1 MQGASKKKATAED
14 VQKMAKGL
22 MMNHDSV
29 GGHASM
35 SLETAAVRLNS
46 NADLQ
51 GVEAALADV
60 AALREETDGEDEAE
74 DEADEK
80 TDNDDDDDN
89 EDEGRRKG
97 GKKPKKGTW
106 FDRDR
111 QVNRAQKALL
121 GQHDKLLA
129 SAKDEVST
137 AAALRKDVQ
146 QLSAKDKKL
155 VEGDLL
161 ILTRRELCLC
171 ATLEGEREL
180 RSVLASYDDSGL
192 PSAASAAS
200 DPLKGLGKAPPT
212 RTFRDLKPFS
222 VWKEEIDAV
231 LDCQS
236 NDDIEK
242 ITGDCRGPLAD
253 LVGATKSAC
262 KDLSRALQA
271 IKKAASQK
279 PPEQKA
285 AKRMKTAVAATSA
298 HSLFQLWDQLP
309 TAPTCDEGN
318 DVNVS
323 GVSIIKCQ
331 PERQANF
338 DGLACVKTQIFS
350 DFLQVFNTQSVAQ
363 KQDRGHKRFQ
373 GELQTAMCT
382 RMAAIMRETALVQP
396 EGAEPLAQQL
406 KQALEVQA
414 VIVGKNSTKATSEKH
429 FVGPLLCNLWVMR
442 CCFHDFFGCMLF
454 CALFCRSC
462 ALDPQRCT

>member
-46 NADLQ
+46 NDLQ

-60 AALREETDGEDEAE
+60 AALREETDDEDEAE

-111 QVNRAQKALL
+111 QVNRAQKAFP

-129 SAKDEVST
+129 SAKDEVNT

-200 DPLKGLGKAPPT
+200 DPLKGLGKAPQT

-231 LDCQS
+231 PIARVTTTLRRS
-236 NDDIEK
+236 
-242 ITGDCRGPLAD
+242 R
-253 LVGATKSAC
+253 KS
-262 KDLSRALQA
+262 
-271 IKKAASQK
+271 
-279 PPEQKA
+279 
-285 AKRMKTAVAATSA
+285 V
-298 HSLFQLWDQLP
+298 
-309 TAPTCDEGN
+309 
-318 DVNVS
+318 
-323 GVSIIKCQ
+323 
-331 PERQANF
+331 
-338 DGLACVKTQIFS
+338 
-350 DFLQVFNTQSVAQ
+350 
-363 KQDRGHKRFQ
+363 
-373 GELQTAMCT
+373 
-382 RMAAIMRETALVQP
+382 
-396 EGAEPLAQQL
+396 
-406 KQALEVQA
+406 
-414 VIVGKNSTKATSEKH
+414 VIV
-429 FVGPLLCNLWVMR
+429 VDLWQILL
-442 CCFHDFFGCMLF
+442 G
-454 CALFCRSC
+454 
-462 ALDPQRCT
+462 PQRVRAKTCRVPSRRLRHRSRLSTRLRKG